1 MTYKKLIKLTN
12 YKNKTVLITGSSG
25 QLGQHMVSLF
35 RELGARVYGMD
46 IVKPKND
53 RLINKNFIKGDV
65 SDQKVVNSCLRK
77 VFKIEK
83 KIDIIINNAGSS
95 VFTNYLNRSKEEIQN
110 VVNTNLTGT
119 INFIKEFSKFHKKKK
134 FGYIINISSIY
145 GVKIPNFEIYEKNDR
160 INSEIYG
167 ASKSGVIQLT
177 KYFAKILAKNKMII
191 NCISPGGIINKKLQT
206 KKFIKRYNFQVPL
219 KRMAKVDDF
228 NLALIYFS
236 NDQNTYT
243 TGQNLVIDGGFTI

>member
-1 MTYKKLIKLTN
+1 MTYKKLTELAN
-12 YKNKTVLITGSSG
+12 YKKKTVLITGSSG

-35 RELGARVYGMD
+35 RKLGAKVYGMD
-46 IVKPKND
+46 IIQIKND
-53 RLINKNFIKGDV
+53 KLKTKNFIKGDV
-65 SDQKVVNSCLRK
+65 SNQKLVNGCLYK
-77 VFKIEK
+77 IFKIEK

-95 VFTNYLNRSKEEIQN
+95 VFTNYLARSKKEIQN

-119 INFIKEFSKFHKKKK
+119 INFTKEFSKFHKKKD
-134 FGYIINISSIY
+134 FGYIINIGSIY
-145 GVKIPNFEIYEKNDR
+145 GVRIPNFEIYEKNDR

-177 KYFAKILAKNKMII
+177 KYFAKILAKNKIII

-206 KKFIKRYNFQVPL
+206 KKFIKRYNFKVPL
-219 KRMAKVDDF
+219 RRMASVDDL